1 MMYLN
6 AYILEN
12 LSFSNVV
19 PLYTI
24 HFFFRNNGEKCQN
37 LTLVRLEN
45 LKPSL
50 IWGHPIL
57 LKNVCA
63 RSVSPYST
71 FIGYIQINKQT
82 SKA

>member
-1 MMYLN
+1 MYLN

-63 RSVSPYST
+63 GSVSPYST
-71 FIGYIQINKQT
+71 FIGYIQIKKQT